1 MCKSIISER
10 LENGINIELYM
21 DIYGIKYIVTAFT
34 CDYRVIETKR
44 TSEYSNA
51 LHKFAIMRNK
61 YQGKKA

>member
-10 LENGINIELYM
+10 LDNGINIELYM
-21 DIYGIKYIVTAFT
+21 SIYGTQYIITAFT

-51 LHKFAIMRNK
+51 LNKFSIMRNK